1 MSENKGFALSPR
13 LIGLV
18 ILIIAAIVALII
30 FLTRKPDAPA
40 KPVTPPAVEAVKP
53 VETVKPAETVEP
65 VVQTTTKE
73 SSGEWTL
80 AKLEEVVKAN
90 TPIYFA
96 KDSTRYLP
104 GEKEKIQRMAEAMS
118 HFKNVHLR
126 FRGHT
131 AAFNKVEFRKALSL
145 ARAEVVRW
153 AFEYRVGYD
162 LTSVTVQGA
171 GSTELVSKGETEAA
185 RAPNRRVEIILQ
197 NAEPKE

>member
-13 LIGLV
+13 LIGLI
-18 ILIIAAIVALII
+18 ILIIAAIVALIV

-40 KPVTPPAVEAVKP
+40 TPVTPPVIEAVKTPEP
-53 VETVKPAETVEP
+53 VKVPETVAPAEP
-65 VVQTTTKE
+65 VQA
-73 SSGEWTL
+73 SSDWTF

-90 TPIYFA
+90 TPIYFV
-96 KDSTRYLP
+96 KDSTKYLP

-131 AAFNKVEFRKALSL
+131 AEFNKVEFRKALSL

-171 GSTELVSKGETEAA
+171 GSSELISVGTSEEA

-197 NAEPKE
+197 NAEPKN